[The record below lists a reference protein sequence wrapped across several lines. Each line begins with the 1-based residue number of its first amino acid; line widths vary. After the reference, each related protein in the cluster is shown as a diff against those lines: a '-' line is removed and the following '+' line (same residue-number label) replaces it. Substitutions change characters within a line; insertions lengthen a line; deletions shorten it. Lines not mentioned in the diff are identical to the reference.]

1 MEKIVFF
8 GAVVVVGVAAM
19 CYVTFRFISNEI
31 NILKTT
37 LCAGKGLPSK
47 LCEEYINSLF
57 NQIRTAANQISEV
70 RAENLKL
77 RSDLELNKIE
87 IEAYKMRIEKLLE
100 ENKEIKYKLENKQIA
115 IIKGEE

>member
-57 NQIRTAANQISEV
+57 NQIRTAANKISEV
-70 RAENLKL
+70 RVENLKL
-77 RSDLELNKIE
+77 SSDLELNKIE
-87 IEAYKMRIEKLLE
+87 IEGYKQRIEKLLE
-100 ENKEIKYKLENKQIA
+100 ENKELKCRLEEKQLT
-115 IIKGEE
+115 IIKGDG

>member
-57 NQIRTAANQISEV
+57 NQISEV